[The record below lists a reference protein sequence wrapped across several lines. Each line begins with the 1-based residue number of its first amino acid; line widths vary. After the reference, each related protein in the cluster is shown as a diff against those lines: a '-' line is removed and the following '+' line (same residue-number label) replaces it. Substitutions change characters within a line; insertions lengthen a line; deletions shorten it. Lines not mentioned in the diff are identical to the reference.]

1 MALET
6 SEILVLSALLQ
17 LAQEDRAAT
26 LIRLSTETEL
36 GREQLLPCL
45 ERLHGAGWVDQER
58 LRLTL
63 PGLAVAVAFAPRV
76 RRLARSGALAA

>member
-6 SEILVLSALLQ
+6 SEILVLSALFQ

-26 LIRLSTETEL
+26 LIRLSAQTDL
-36 GREQLLPCL
+36 SRDALLPCL
-45 ERLHGAGWVDQER
+45 DRLHAAGWVDHER

-63 PGLAVAVAFAPRV
+63 PGLAVAVAFAPRA